1 MTMNIKRI
9 LCFGDSN
16 TYGWAGSLAGPAL
29 RYPSSVRWTGRLG
42 ALLGPDWEILEEG
55 LGGRTLRD
63 PVTKEGNTIPPFW
76 RRSLYVGLP
85 ARLPSLP
92 SAAGRSR
99 YYAGQQ

>member
-1 MTMNIKRI
+1 MNIKRI

-63 PVTKEGNTIPPFW
+63 PVTKEGNTIPPFLAPVFVRW
-76 RRSLYVGLP
+76 ITCPPAFSPICRWTQSLLCW
-85 ARLPSLP
+85 
-92 SAAGRSR
+92 AAMI
-99 YYAGQQ
+99 